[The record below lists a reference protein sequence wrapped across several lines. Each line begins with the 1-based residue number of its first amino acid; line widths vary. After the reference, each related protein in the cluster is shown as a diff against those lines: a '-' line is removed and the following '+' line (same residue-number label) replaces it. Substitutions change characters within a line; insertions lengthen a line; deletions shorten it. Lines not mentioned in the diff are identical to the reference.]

1 MNKQDL
7 VKAMATEAGLSQ
19 VDVKKVLDAFEV
31 TIKKALS
38 KGDSV
43 TLIGF
48 GTFSV
53 TKRAARKGVNPAT
66 GKPLQI
72 KAKKVAKFKAGSK
85 LSEAVAK

>member
-7 VKAMATEAGLSQ
+7 VKAMAVESGLSQ
-19 VDVKKVLDAFEV
+19 ADSKKALDAFETAV
-31 TIKKALS
+31 KKSLS

-53 TKRAARKGVNPAT
+53 TKRAARKGINPQT
-66 GKPLQI
+66 KKTITI
-72 KAKKVAKFKAGSK
+72 KAKKVAKFKVGSK
-85 LSEAVAK
+85 LAEAVK